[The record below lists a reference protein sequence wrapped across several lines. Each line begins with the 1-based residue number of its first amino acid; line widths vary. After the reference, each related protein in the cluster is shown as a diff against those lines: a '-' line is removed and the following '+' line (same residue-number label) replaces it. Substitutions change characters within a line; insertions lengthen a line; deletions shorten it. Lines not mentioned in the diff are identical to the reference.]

1 MRCSMKFLRG
11 MLVLA
16 VLSVGVASCRKPVG
30 QLPEDNEKLSG
41 AFMEGYRGFYV
52 LNNGGK
58 GSNKATLDY
67 YDAAKGEYRRNV
79 YAQQNPQNP
88 SMGDDATDLAYY
100 NGRLYVALHGS
111 HKVVMLDA
119 NAKYLAEMRVNECD
133 RLLFHDG
140 KGYVTSLRKEN
151 LPLDQPPYGEVI
163 CFDPATLDVLG
174 RCVVG
179 CQPMGM
185 TVGGKESEEKM
196 LYVSNSGSYRKEGY
210 DNTVSV
216 VDPNSLQVVETFT
229 VGLNPKQLLIDKDG
243 QYLTTLT
250 LGDYRETPSRLVRV
264 KLPEGKPDAQGGKD
278 NKRLEKLTPLAVEK
292 AGDNMYCLT
301 VEKVKANGWVGTP
314 KLWSFHAV
322 FVGEPKEVLAAHALG
337 EIQNAAGFQ
346 VHPEGKA
353 FYIFDAR
360 NFTSS
365 GTVYCFSSSK
375 RQLEWKV
382 RAGIQPVR
390 LVFVKE

>member
-16 VLSVGVASCRKPVG
+16 VLSVGFASCRKPVG
-30 QLPEDNEKLSG
+30 QLPADNEKLPS

-67 YDAAKGEYRRNV
+67 YDAAQGEYRRNV

-88 SMGDDATDLAYY
+88 SMGDDATDMAYY
-100 NGRLYVALHGS
+100 KGHLYVVLRGS
-111 HKVVMLDA
+111 HKVVMLDS

-140 KGYVTSLRKEN
+140 RGYVTSLRKEN
-151 LPLDQPPYGEVI
+151 LPLDQPPYGEVV
-163 CFDPATLDVLG
+163 CFDPATLNVLG

-185 TVGGKESEEKM
+185 TVGGKQDEEQM
-196 LYVSNSGSYRKEGY
+196 LYVSNSGSYRPEGY

-216 VDPNSLQVVETFT
+216 VDPNSLQVVETYT
-229 VGLNPKQLLIDKDG
+229 VGLNPGQLLIDKDG
-243 QYLTTLT
+243 QYLTTLAF
-250 LGDYRETPSRLVRV
+250 GDYGETPSRLVRV
-264 KLPEGKPDAQGGKD
+264 KLPEGKPDAQVVKD
-278 NKRLEKLTPLAVEK
+278 NKTLEKLTPLAVEK
-292 AGDNMYCLT
+292 VGDNVYCLT
-301 VEKVKANGWVGTP
+301 VAKVKANGWVGTP

-322 FVGEPKEVLAAHALG
+322 FVGTPREVLADGAMG

-365 GTVYCFSSSK
+365 GTVYCFSSNNG
-375 RQLEWKV
+375 QQEWKV